1 MTKVTLLKT
10 INKMTKE
17 YDFIVNSL
25 AEEVNA
31 YIDHKISWAINGT
44 KVEELEHDYF
54 CEAISD
60 IKYKLIKKIKETL

>member
-1 MTKVTLLKT
+1 MSA
-10 INKMTKE
+10 TKE
-17 YDFIVNSL
+17 YDYIINSL
-25 AEEVNA
+25 VEEVDA

-60 IKYKLIKKIKETL
+60 IKHKLIIKLKERL